1 MNIPV
6 QTMFNTIK
14 SNQTQHQLFFMM
26 SPSDLLATAS
36 SECLQERCSRHRHWE
51 THENSEQLQPIHN
64 MKTCLESI
72 CFHSGHNVSFAMLSG
87 LLSQDNSTPS
97 CYTRHSPLLNSR
109 TWTLNSDCTM
119 CTNAHSMPSCQ
130 KGEWTSSWLKA
141 LEREKIANYSLAFAR
156 SASGCLQITWYSTIS
171 MDTLVYNHWY
181 SWALRILMA
190 QTRQFQWPGC
200 VALLARRTAHFP
212 YSLLWLGMEGFWQTA
227 PQALQ
232 GRSLAALPSW
242 QGCSLQ
248 MWPQAMPVVSAPW
261 VVPSGV
267 LPEGAWFRVEGT

>member
-1 MNIPV
+1 MTTQLYHMYMIKFQNRTQKLKHQDMNIPV

-109 TWTLNSDCTM
+109 T
-119 CTNAHSMPSCQ
+119 
-130 KGEWTSSWLKA
+130 
-141 LEREKIANYSLAFAR
+141 
-156 SASGCLQITWYSTIS
+156 
-171 MDTLVYNHWY
+171 
-181 SWALRILMA
+181 
-190 QTRQFQWPGC
+190 
-200 VALLARRTAHFP
+200 
-212 YSLLWLGMEGFWQTA
+212 
-227 PQALQ
+227 
-232 GRSLAALPSW
+232 
-242 QGCSLQ
+242 
-248 MWPQAMPVVSAPW
+248 
-261 VVPSGV
+261 
-267 LPEGAWFRVEGT
+267 